1 MLASRA
7 PVVAELL
14 IASVA
19 TALVA
24 MTLPPED
31 GGSFAAARV
40 VDASLDSPRTGSP
53 PPSEMRVVHVELRSA
68 PRTRDCSLSGNRGA
82 LYRARDFGAV
92 ALALGSCSG
101 ADLMR
106 ELDRTYMIAT
116 AVDADLRDRFDAVRE
131 AYRIDLAFG
140 GAHSSELVDAEKMIA
155 ARYVNELT
163 RTHDALRFVDVS
175 HIALALR
182 MSTCSPCTRGDVL
195 AHLSGVLS
203 PAAKNAAQ

>member
-24 MTLPPED
+24 MSLPPAD
-31 GGSFAAARV
+31 GS
-40 VDASLDSPRTGSP
+40 SLDATRVASR
-53 PPSEMRVVHVELRSA
+53 SEMRVVHVELRSA
-68 PRTRDCSLSGNRGA
+68 PRARDCSLSGDRGA

-92 ALALGSCSG
+92 ALGLGSCSD

-106 ELDRTYMIAT
+106 ELDRTYTIAT

-140 GAHSSELVDAEKMIA
+140 GAHSSELVDAEQMIA

-163 RTHDALRFVDVS
+163 RKHDEAKRVS
-175 HIALALR
+175 RIALALR
-182 MSTCSPCTRGDVL
+182 MSTCSPCSPADVRR
-195 AHLSGVLS
+195 HLSDVLS